1 MTQPNRSTPGAA
13 TSPTNTE
20 TQLIVHVAD
29 DQDDIQL
36 DASRYEQ
43 LARSVLSSEGINQ
56 TSELSVLFVSSA
68 MIAELNEQHMGHTGP
83 TDVLAFPIDEDATQ
97 PQAENDAPL
106 LLGDVVVCPSVAAT
120 NCSNNKDSYPG
131 HQGTVTDEI
140 DLLVVHGILHV
151 LGMDHAEAEERR
163 DMQALERQHLSV
175 FRGREL

>member
-1 MTQPNRSTPGAA
+1 MSKSEN
-13 TSPTNTE
+13 E
-20 TQLIVHVAD
+20 THVDVHVFD
-29 DQDDIQL
+29 EQSDVEVDME
-36 DASRYEQ
+36 RYWR
-43 LARSVLSSEGINQ
+43 LAISVLTGEGVTQI
-56 TSELSVLFVSSA
+56 SELSITFVSSDS
-68 MIAELNEQHMGHTGP
+68 IAALNEQHMGHTGP

-151 LGMDHAEAEERR
+151 LGMDPAEAKERQ
-163 DMQALERQHLSV
+163 DMQELERTHLAA
-175 FRGREL
+175 FRKREPYWEEQSWPFSR